1 MISNKFSKLVRKIE
15 KTKKKFNKFDKKVR
29 KGIYLRFDVDI
40 SIKNALQIST
50 FLKRKKI
57 AGNFFF
63 QPNNEIYNIF
73 NKDNKKIINQIKKDG
88 HLIGLH
94 IDEKFFSINE
104 KDILTTINFFRENG
118 YRFSNVISFHRPSNR
133 VLKKKYKKIVNTY
146 EEKFFNK
153 DIYISDS
160 AKNVFFEKRIDNFL
174 RQDKKTIQILLHP
187 VWWNNIR
194 NTKNIYLVIKKNA
207 FQNLNN
213 YLIDNFPKVFSK
225 YILKK

>member
-1 MISNKFSKLVRKIE
+1 MISNKFQKLFRKI
-15 KTKKKFNKFDKKVR
+15 KKIKKKFNKFDKKVR

-40 SIKNALQIST
+40 SIKNALQISK
-50 FLKRKKI
+50 FLKREKI

-94 IDEKFFSINE
+94 IDENFFSINE

-133 VLKKKYKKIVNTY
+133 VLKKI
-146 EEKFFNK
+146 
-153 DIYISDS
+153 
-160 AKNVFFEKRIDNFL
+160 
-174 RQDKKTIQILLHP
+174 
-187 VWWNNIR
+187 
-194 NTKNIYLVIKKNA
+194 
-207 FQNLNN
+207 
-213 YLIDNFPKVFSK
+213 
-225 YILKK
+225 

>member
-94 IDEKFFSINE
+94 IDENFFSINE

-118 YRFSNVISFHRPSNR
+118 YRFSNVISFHRPSKR
-133 VLKKKYKKIVNTY
+133 VLKKKYKNIVNTY

-187 VWWNNIR
+187 VWWTNIR

>member
-1 MISNKFSKLVRKIE
+1 MISNKFPKLVRKI
-15 KTKKKFNKFDKKVR
+15 KKIKKKFNKFDKKVR

-40 SIKNALQIST
+40 SIKNALQISK
-50 FLKRKKI
+50 FLKREKI

-94 IDEKFFSINE
+94 IDENFFSINE

-133 VLKKKYKKIVNTY
+133 VLKKKYKNIVNTY

-160 AKNVFFEKRIDNFL
+160 GKNVFFEKRIDNFL
-174 RQDKKTIQILLHP
+174 RQNKKTIQILLHP
-187 VWWNNIR
+187 VWWTNIR
-194 NTKNIYLVIKKNA
+194 TTKNIYLAIKKNV

-213 YLIDNFPKVFSK
+213 YLIDNFSKVFGK

>member
-225 YILKK
+225 YI

>member
-1 MISNKFSKLVRKIE
+1 MISNNFSKLFRKIE

-118 YRFSNVISFHRPSNR
+118 YRFSNVISFHRPSKR
-133 VLKKKYKKIVNTY
+133 DLKKKYKNIVNTY

-187 VWWNNIR
+187 VWWTNIR